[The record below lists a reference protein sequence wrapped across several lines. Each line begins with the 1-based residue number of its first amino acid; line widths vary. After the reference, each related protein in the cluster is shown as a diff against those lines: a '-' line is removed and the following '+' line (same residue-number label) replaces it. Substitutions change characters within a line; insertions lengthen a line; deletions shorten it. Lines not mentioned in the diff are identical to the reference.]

1 MDNKSAFNVEKYNE
15 NIRKVIPYYDA
26 IYDQIF
32 SLISTHCTGR
42 KISLLDTGCGTGILG
57 LRALRELDL
66 AEIVL
71 CDPSEKMLSE
81 AKELLGSGVCRFRA
95 VGSEELDYENRF
107 DVVTAIQSHHYFG
120 RATREKAVA
129 NCFRALKKGGIFICF
144 ENTAPLTEEGRDILI
159 ERLEAYELKA
169 GRTPEEVK
177 HHTARYGT
185 EFFPMNILEH
195 LDLLKKTGFAAAELL
210 WSSYM
215 QSGFYAIKK

>member
-1 MDNKSAFNVEKYNE
+1 MGINDDKMIICASTLSKDEILEAYLNT
-15 NIRKVIPYYDA
+15 
-26 IYDQIF
+26 IY
-32 SLISTHCTGR
+32 LGY
-42 KISLLDTGCGTGILG
+42 GNYGIEAAA
-57 LRALRELDL
+57 RSYFDKDVRELDL

-81 AKELLGSGVCRFRA
+81 AKELLGSGVCGFRS

-107 DVVTAIQSHHYFG
+107 DVVTAIQSHHYFD

-144 ENTAPLTEEGRDILI
+144 ENTAPFTEEGRDILI